1 MTTETRRARPMAP
14 DQRREAILNAVIPLI
29 FEHGPTVTSR
39 QIAEAA
45 GVAEGTLFRAFDD
58 KDSIVRAA
66 VDKYFEPEAFRE
78 RLRHIPRDQPLESK
92 VRDIVTAL
100 RERFTGVVRLA
111 GLVGDPR
118 SAPQKEQRR
127 VFAELVG
134 EILAPDADDLT
145 MPPERVGQ
153 MARML
158 AFAASIPAFNCEA
171 DFDDDE
177 LTRVLLYG
185 VTRRPGGQS

>member
-1 MTTETRRARPMAP
+1 MAP
-14 DQRREAILNAVIPLI
+14 DQRREAILDAVIPLI
-29 FEHGPTVTSR
+29 FEHGPTVTSK
-39 QIAEAA
+39 QISEAA

-66 VDKYFEPEAFRE
+66 VDKYFDPEAFRE
-78 RLRHIPRDQPLESK
+78 RLRHIPRDQPIESK

-185 VTRRPGGQS
+185 VTRQPGAES